1 MRCYQNGF
9 LIVVCVAK
17 MLILKILLLLEK
29 NSSVFH
35 EKFNLPFCLCL
46 DIGKHLM
53 GERGKLVSSDG
64 FLAAT
69 NEENIQRK
77 EQNKQPQE
85 VVPKLTV
92 SEKLRST
99 VTSVAPE
106 PENSLEN
113 IQATL
118 CNRELWATFHQYGNE
133 MILTRGGR

>member
-64 FLAAT
+64 FWLLQMKKT
-69 NEENIQRK
+69 YK
-77 EQNKQPQE
+77 ERNKTSNL
-85 VVPKLTV
+85 KR
-92 SEKLRST
+92 SCRNLRS
-99 VTSVAPE
+99 VRNFGA
-106 PENSLEN
+106 
-113 IQATL
+113 
-118 CNRELWATFHQYGNE
+118 R
-133 MILTRGGR
+133 